1 MTRRAF
7 TLIELLVVLA
17 ILAILAGVMLPAI
30 ANAHR
35 RCAARA
41 AWTEY
46 WRAVQLKAFC
56 KDNLRQD
63 MSEYLQTP
71 DEAWA
76 KTHDMLGE
84 PARLEDVSWNAIRMF
99 RESTKALE

>member
-1 MTRRAF
+1 MTHRAF
-7 TLIELLVVLA
+7 TLIELLVALA
-17 ILAILAGVMLPAI
+17 ILAILAGIMLPAI

-46 WRAVQLKAFC
+46 WRAVQVKAFC
-56 KDNLRQD
+56 KDGRQD
-63 MSEYLQTP
+63 MSFYLQTP
-71 DEAWA
+71 DEAWWQ
-76 KTHDMLGE
+76 TYNLLGE
-84 PARLEDVSWNAIRMF
+84 PRCLGDVSWNAIRMF